1 MGFWHRLLERSAVW
15 WITATCVI
23 VFVVE
28 MILLAA
34 NPENIKYFALSA
46 NNIFSGMYLWTIL
59 AHMFAHGG
67 FFHLLI
73 NMFALISLGGLSEK
87 IIGRRRFFWFYM
99 LSGIFAGLLSIVLA
113 GFFGFGFWEKVFGSP
128 QIYMLGASGAIFG
141 IAGLFVMLL
150 PKMRFSII
158 FIPFFSLPG
167 YVMIPLVLA
176 IMWVSSIFAGLP
188 IGNVAHFGGFISGL
202 VYGYY
207 LKVKYRKK
215 VMMLQRMFR

>member
-1 MGFWHRLLERSAVW
+1 MGFWRRLSDRSAVW
-15 WITATCVI
+15 WITVTCVV
-23 VFVVE
+23 VFAVE
-28 MILLAA
+28 MILLYI
-34 NPENIKYFALSA
+34 NPDNIKYIALSA
-46 NNIFSGMYLWTIL
+46 ENVFSGKYLWTIVT
-59 AHMFAHGG
+59 HMFAHGG

-73 NMFALISLGGLSEK
+73 NMFALVSLGGLSEK

-99 LSGIFAGLLSIVLA
+99 LAGLFAGLLSVVLA

-176 IMWVSSIFAGLP
+176 IMWLSSILAGLP
-188 IGNVAHFGGFISGL
+188 IGNVAHFGGFLAGL

-207 LKVKYRKK
+207 LKVKYKKK
-215 VMMLQRMFR
+215 VIMLQRMFR